1 MIREE
6 SMVPSMARL
15 VVVLLVPGVLASI
28 ETSNYK
34 PDTRKCCL
42 LSEVLV
48 EVAPGNRRCTKVA

>member
-1 MIREE
+1 
-6 SMVPSMARL
+6 MVTTVTRMARL
-15 VVVLLVPGVLASI
+15 LAAVLVPGVLASI

-48 EVAPGNRRCTKVA
+48 EVAPGDRRCTKVV

>member
-15 VVVLLVPGVLASI
+15 VVLLVPGVLASI

-48 EVAPGNRRCTKVA
+48 EVAPGDRRCTKVA

>member
-1 MIREE
+1 MSSEE

-15 VVVLLVPGVLASI
+15 VVLLVPGVLASM

-48 EVAPGNRRCTKVA
+48 EVAPGDRRCTKVV

>member
-1 MIREE
+1 MSSEE
-6 SMVPSMARL
+6 SMVPRMARL
-15 VVVLLVPGVLASI
+15 VVLLVPGVLASI

-48 EVAPGNRRCTKVA
+48 EVAPGDRRCTKVA

>member
-1 MIREE
+1 
-6 SMVPSMARL
+6 MVPSMARL
-15 VVVLLVPGVLASI
+15 VVLLLVPGVLASI

-48 EVAPGNRRCTKVA
+48 EVAPGDRRCTKVV